1 MGKAWVND
9 TPFSFRSVA
18 VSSIGHP
25 WPQAVPVAGWITL
38 IFGFALWP
46 VALLWAY
53 VDVPAPRQREQR
65 LATVD
70 TGDRKL
76 VDTGLRSGKWLI
88 ARATCVV
95 NQDDPMKRAT
105 GQSMNRALPSAIAA
119 AVVAIGLIVAA
130 SMSAR
135 AGTALEDTAGTG
147 ELVVGTKDAPP
158 FAIKGEQGDWR
169 GISIDLWRRIA
180 DKLKLQYRF
189 VEAESVTALLD
200 GVRAGT
206 FDVAVAAITVT
217 PAREQQVDF
226 STPYFHTG
234 TGIAVQSDRIASWM
248 PVIRSI
254 TSYSFMQALG
264 ALLALALLTGVLMWL
279 FERRTN
285 EGFGG
290 GVVRGLSSGVFW
302 SANAMTQRVD
312 ASIIPVTLPGRIVAV
327 IWMVLSVI
335 AVAAFTAAITST
347 LTTKRLHGMVN
358 SLGDLSSVRVGIIQG
373 TATEDALS
381 RMRFKYRTVPSAND
395 GFEALRKGTIDAF
408 AYDRPILAWMI
419 RQGGLSADLSEV
431 TFEPQDYAIA
441 LRNDSGLRKQ
451 INIALLEAEQ
461 SEWWK
466 DIQFRYLGQ
475 N

>member
-1 MGKAWVND
+1 MSWKYNSVV
-9 TPFSFRSVA
+9 VA
-18 VSSIGHP
+18 VL
-25 WPQAVPVAGWITL
+25 ALAL
-38 IFGFALWP
+38 FA
-46 VALLWAY
+46 
-53 VDVPAPRQREQR
+53 
-65 LATVD
+65 
-70 TGDRKL
+70 
-76 VDTGLRSGKWLI
+76 
-88 ARATCVV
+88 
-95 NQDDPMKRAT
+95 
-105 GQSMNRALPSAIAA
+105 
-119 AVVAIGLIVAA
+119 AA

-135 AGTALEDTAGTG
+135 AGTAPQDAAATG

-158 FAIKGEQGDWR
+158 FAMKREQGDWR
-169 GISIDLWRRIA
+169 GISIDLWRHVA
-180 DKLKLQYRF
+180 DKLKLQYRI
-189 VEAESVTALLD
+189 VEAESVASLLD
-200 GVRAGT
+200 GVRAGN

-217 PAREQQVDF
+217 SAREQQVDF

-234 TGIAVQSDRIASWM
+234 TGVAVQSDRIASWM
-248 PVIRSI
+248 PVVRSI

-264 ALLALALLTGVLMWL
+264 ALLGLALLTGVLMWL
-279 FERRTN
+279 FERRKN

-312 ASIIPVTLPGRIVAV
+312 ASIIPVTLAGRIVAV
-327 IWMVLSVI
+327 IWMILSVV

-347 LTTKRLHGMVN
+347 LTTRRLHGMVN
-358 SLGDLSSVRVGIIQG
+358 SFGDLSSVRVGIVRG

-381 RMRFKYRTVPSAND
+381 RMRVKYRTVPSAND

-419 RQGGLSADLSEV
+419 QQRGLSAELSEV

-441 LRNDSGLRKQ
+441 LRKQ

-461 SEWWK
+461 SDWWK